1 MTSASLVGVVRPNPR
16 KFRQAVCHNI
26 SGSNRIEID
35 RNSSVTEG
43 IVPVKIEPI
52 STSEGC
58 TRLWKSEIQFD
69 GIFEGLGVQPHVE
82 KVGTFVIEL
91 DWERRHLPR

>member
-1 MTSASLVGVVRPNPR
+1 LSAKRAQGQILGKPQGTLQKSKFDQNLEKIKELLGYGLSVRKIAR
-16 KFRQAVCHNI
+16 VLAIQAI
-26 SGSNRIEID
+26 LLSI
-35 RNSSVTEG
+35 
-43 IVPVKIEPI
+43 PI

-82 KVGTFVIEL
+82 KVE
-91 DWERRHLPR
+91 H